1 MNVVGLT
8 GPNAAGKGEVAR
20 FFQARGFAYHSLS
33 DVVRDEATLRGLDHT
48 RENLIRVG
56 NDLRAAHGPGAL
68 AERIIE
74 KLLETPALDA
84 IARERHRDAAGDPA
98 PGAPGEPQ
106 ASGAPGTSH
115 PEWLIAVPPGVRAIV
130 DSIRNPAEV
139 AVLRRLSGFV
149 LVGVNAP
156 IAVRFDRSR
165 LRARAGDGTTLEEFA
180 RKESLENSTNPAA
193 QQLTQTFL
201 LADIVIDNSGTLG
214 ELGARVA
221 VALPAEP

>member
-1 MNVVGLT
+1 MSVVGLT
-8 GPNAAGKGEVAR
+8 GPNAAGKGEVANVLR
-20 FFQARGFAYHSLS
+20 ARGYAYHSLS
-33 DVVRDEATLRGLDHT
+33 DVVRDEATARGLDHT

-68 AERIIE
+68 AERIVAKILGAME
-74 KLLETPALDA
+74 SYPEDA
-84 IARERHRDAAGDPA
+84 R
-98 PGAPGEPQ
+98 
-106 ASGAPGTSH
+106 SGSSS
-115 PEWLIAVPPGVRAIV
+115 WLIRVPPGVNAIV

-156 IAVRFDRSR
+156 IAVRFERSR
-165 LRARAGDGTTLEEFA
+165 LRARAGDGTSLEEFA
-180 RKESLENSTNPAA
+180 RKESLENSTDPAA

-201 LADIVIDNSGTLG
+201 LADVAIDNSGTLS

-221 VALPAEP
+221 AALPMES